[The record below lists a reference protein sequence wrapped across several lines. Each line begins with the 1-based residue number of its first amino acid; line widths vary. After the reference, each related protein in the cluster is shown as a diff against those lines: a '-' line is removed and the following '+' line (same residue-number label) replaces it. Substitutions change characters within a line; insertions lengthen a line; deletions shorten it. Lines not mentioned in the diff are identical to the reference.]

1 MLADRRQAWSVID
14 PLTDLATVPAT
25 PIHPAVVAGR
35 APLAP
40 VVTDLIH
47 VPDGTLDGSW
57 RWRPTEADDLELRC
71 GSYAIHEGLERA
83 IGEIAVGRDGG
94 SGGAG
99 GVGPAVPALGAMT
112 EARWDLRGVLAG
124 LAAETWDADPG
135 RGEWTVRQ
143 TMGHIFGG
151 QLSYSWCNA
160 WYLANSLPVG
170 IAARPPESVFPPEP
184 TEDELATGSPAEV
197 AARLDTIG
205 DASIIANA
213 GLDGPSLEIAAR
225 WSGRPCRSG
234 SGWGDMART
243 SASTRSRSTRRWRS
257 SDVSRPRPNA
267 SCA

>member
-124 LAAETWDADPG
+124 LAAETWGRRPGPRRMDGPPDDGPHLRRAAVVQLVQRLVPREFAPG
-135 RGEWTVRQ
+135 RHRGTSAGKR
-143 TMGHIFGG
+143 
-151 QLSYSWCNA
+151 
-160 WYLANSLPVG
+160 LP
-170 IAARPPESVFPPEP
+170 
-184 TEDELATGSPAEV
+184 
-197 AARLDTIG
+197 
-205 DASIIANA
+205 
-213 GLDGPSLEIAAR
+213 
-225 WSGRPCRSG
+225 
-234 SGWGDMART
+234 ART
-243 SASTRSRSTRRWRS
+243 DRR
-257 SDVSRPRPNA
+257 
-267 SCA
+267 